1 MKHTE
6 DIIPLSEQDLV
17 LAKEFQHYLLLER
30 GLSKNTLLSYE
41 RDLRQF
47 MTWLACGDIRVSLK
61 DVTTGHVKAFVKDR
75 REQKKNSRSV
85 ARSVSALKGFY
96 YWMMDEGLVSVN
108 PVSLL
113 PGIKQDKKLPGVLSE
128 DSVEALLS
136 QPDTDDPVESR
147 DLCMLELLYATGLRV
162 TELVSLRA
170 GQVSLQQGLVRVT
183 GKGQKERLVPM
194 GEIARDQ
201 VEFYLNNVR
210 PYLPG
215 SEEPEV
221 LFPSRKGGFM
231 TRQAF
236 WYRVKK
242 YALSAGMAEDISP
255 HQLRHA
261 FATHLLNHGADLRSV
276 QLLLGH
282 SSVSTT
288 QIYTHVANYRLKQL
302 YQQHHPRA

>member
-1 MKHTE
+1 M
-6 DIIPLSEQDLV
+6 V
-17 LAKEFQHYLLLER
+17 LTKKFQHYLLLER

-47 MTWLACGDIRVSLK
+47 MSWLVYRDIGVSLK
-61 DVTTGHVKAFVKDR
+61 DVTTEHIKAFVKYR
-75 REQKKNSRSV
+75 HEQKKNSRSV

-96 YWMMDEGLVSVN
+96 YWMMDEGLISVN

-113 PGIKQDKKLPGVLSE
+113 SGIKQEKKLPGVLSE
-128 DSVEALLS
+128 DSVDTLLA

-170 GQVSLQQGLVRVT
+170 GQVSLQQGVVRVT

-201 VEFYLNNVR
+201 MAFYLNNVR

-215 SEEPEV
+215 SEEPDV

-242 YALSAGMAEDISP
+242 YALSAGMAKDISP

>member
-1 MKHTE
+1 MKRTE
-6 DIIPLSEQDLV
+6 DIISLSEQDLV

-136 QPDTDDPVESR
+136 QPDTDDPVES
-147 DLCMLELLYATGLRV
+147 Y
-162 TELVSLRA
+162 
-170 GQVSLQQGLVRVT
+170 
-183 GKGQKERLVPM
+183 
-194 GEIARDQ
+194 
-201 VEFYLNNVR
+201 
-210 PYLPG
+210 
-215 SEEPEV
+215 
-221 LFPSRKGGFM
+221 
-231 TRQAF
+231 
-236 WYRVKK
+236 
-242 YALSAGMAEDISP
+242 
-255 HQLRHA
+255 
-261 FATHLLNHGADLRSV
+261 
-276 QLLLGH
+276 
-282 SSVSTT
+282 
-288 QIYTHVANYRLKQL
+288 
-302 YQQHHPRA
+302 

>member
-17 LAKEFQHYLLLER
+17 LTKKFQHYLLLER

-47 MTWLACGDIRVSLK
+47 MSWLVYRDIGVSLK
-61 DVTTGHVKAFVKDR
+61 DVTTEHIKAFVKYR
-75 REQKKNSRSV
+75 HEQKKNSRSV

-96 YWMMDEGLVSVN
+96 YWMMDEGLISVN

-113 PGIKQDKKLPGVLSE
+113 SGIKQEKKLPGVLSE
-128 DSVEALLS
+128 DSVDTLLA

-170 GQVSLQQGLVRVT
+170 GQVSLQQGVVRVT

-201 VEFYLNNVR
+201 MAFYLNNVR

-215 SEEPEV
+215 SEEPDV

-242 YALSAGMAEDISP
+242 YALSAGMAKDISP